1 MNGGQRM
8 LQIPSICTGCHACK
22 SICPQKCII
31 MKKTDEGFFFPVIDS
46 KNCIGCELCKK
57 VCPVLYASGKSQFTQ
72 AYAVKSK
79 DEVERNNSS
88 SGGVFPLLA
97 KQVLQKE
104 GIIYGAAYDKN
115 FVVRHIAVTDSINLP
130 VLQGAKY
137 VQSIIG
143 DVFLEIEQQL
153 KSGRKVLFSGTP
165 CQCAGL
171 KAFLRRNYDNLTIV
185 DMICHG
191 VPSSEVWQRYI
202 DFRAREE
209 NDGKYPIRINM
220 RSKVDGWSRY
230 STEFDYGNNK
240 ITRIPNRQ
248 DPFMR
253 AFIGNICLR
262 SSCSACV
269 EKGVERCTDIT
280 IGDYWGI
287 WNQHPEFNDEKGTS
301 IVFVHTTKGK
311 NILNAVKEQI
321 VRIEIDV
328 EDAFRENMSM
338 MLSSVA
344 HEKRGEFLDR
354 VMSENFGELVNN
366 YFPPVVIEKQNMWKC
381 AKKLLDKYLNRK

>member
-1 MNGGQRM
+1 MIFILFLCVLDIIYIKKYKKLMNGGQRM

-57 VCPVLYASGKSQFTQ
+57 VCPVLHASGKSQFTQ

-165 CQCAGL
+165 CQCAG
-171 KAFLRRNYDNLTIV
+171 F
-185 DMICHG
+185 
-191 VPSSEVWQRYI
+191 
-202 DFRAREE
+202 
-209 NDGKYPIRINM
+209 
-220 RSKVDGWSRY
+220 
-230 STEFDYGNNK
+230 
-240 ITRIPNRQ
+240 
-248 DPFMR
+248 
-253 AFIGNICLR
+253 
-262 SSCSACV
+262 
-269 EKGVERCTDIT
+269 KG
-280 IGDYWGI
+280 
-287 WNQHPEFNDEKGTS
+287 FS
-301 IVFVHTTKGK
+301 
-311 NILNAVKEQI
+311 
-321 VRIEIDV
+321 
-328 EDAFRENMSM
+328 
-338 MLSSVA
+338 
-344 HEKRGEFLDR
+344 
-354 VMSENFGELVNN
+354 
-366 YFPPVVIEKQNMWKC
+366 
-381 AKKLLDKYLNRK
+381 